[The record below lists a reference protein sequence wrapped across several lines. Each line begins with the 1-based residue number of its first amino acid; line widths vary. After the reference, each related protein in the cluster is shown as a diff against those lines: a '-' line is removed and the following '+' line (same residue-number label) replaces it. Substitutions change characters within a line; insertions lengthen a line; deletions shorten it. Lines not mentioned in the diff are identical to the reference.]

1 MHDHKTRLKQ
11 LLSDLDTLAVFDP
24 SGELVL
30 FNADEYER
38 MLERADG
45 LIVRESRK
53 PSTLIHLPIV

>member
-30 FNADEYER
+30 FNAD
-38 MLERADG
+38 
-45 LIVRESRK
+45 
-53 PSTLIHLPIV
+53 

>member
-11 LLSDLDTLAVFDP
+11 LLSDLDTLAVVDP

-45 LIVRESRK
+45 LIVRDSRK
-53 PSTLIHLPIV
+53 PSTLINLPIV